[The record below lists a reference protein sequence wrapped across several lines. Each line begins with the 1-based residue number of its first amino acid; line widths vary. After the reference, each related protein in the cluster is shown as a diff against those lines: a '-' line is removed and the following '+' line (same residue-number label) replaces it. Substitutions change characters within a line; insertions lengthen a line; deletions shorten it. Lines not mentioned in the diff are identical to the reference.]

1 MACIDG
7 VTGFNVG
14 VVVLGLGSRVDMVYG
29 LMRMVAASLATSL
42 VGQDFNLKT
51 FNDNS
56 SNLVLTVRIDG

>member
-42 VGQDFNLKT
+42 VGQD
-51 FNDNS
+51 S
-56 SNLVLTVRIDG
+56 I